1 MKTSH
6 EGPSVMKPTQKDL
19 QAQVESL
26 AKKKMS
32 VNRKAR
38 APLKSSLAI
47 QGKVHRLGAYS
58 PPLIAKGWGSSDQ
71 VSARGHAPPSMVEV
85 SKVVG
90 SKISS
95 RKSAELPLAVLPISV
110 RSPLAQD
117 FKRPRTTS
125 KDVGRGCFRIKG
137 EEDSLLANSEL
148 IVGVVSS
155 ILRDSNLRRADAMSV
170 KDVLALSL

>member
-71 VSARGHAPPSMVEV
+71 VSVRGHAPPSMVEV

-95 RKSAELPLAVLPISV
+95 WKSAELPLAVLPISV
-110 RSPLAQD
+110 RSRLAQD

-125 KDVGRGCFRIKG
+125 KDVGRGCFGIKG